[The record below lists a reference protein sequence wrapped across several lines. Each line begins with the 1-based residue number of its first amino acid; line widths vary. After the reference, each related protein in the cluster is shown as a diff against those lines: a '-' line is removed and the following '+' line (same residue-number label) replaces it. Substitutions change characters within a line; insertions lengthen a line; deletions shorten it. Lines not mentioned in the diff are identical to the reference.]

1 MLTTAEAAALLTE
14 RGVTVIGKGT
24 EAHAPTARTVEA
36 WCRSGALVCEHVGVG
51 RRGMWLVSEAALE
64 GFEPPT
70 MGPKKK
76 QRITH
81 EA

>member
-14 RGVTVIGKGT
+14 RGVMVIGKGT

-51 RRGMWLVSEAALE
+51 RRGMWLVSETALE
-64 GFEPPT
+64 DWTPPM
-70 MGPKKK
+70 MGRKRKP
-76 QRITH
+76 T
-81 EA
+81 A